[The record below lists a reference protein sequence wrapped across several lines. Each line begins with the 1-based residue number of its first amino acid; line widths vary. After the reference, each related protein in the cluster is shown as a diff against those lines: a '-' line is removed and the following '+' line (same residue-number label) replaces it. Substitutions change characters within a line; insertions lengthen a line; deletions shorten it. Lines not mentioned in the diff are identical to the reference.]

1 MVTCDRTCACR
12 RSQSRW
18 STVWTVC
25 HSSANLDVCIL
36 GLQRRQQRV
45 EAGTDSAV
53 DVVTLLGQ
61 GLLPGIGGFLSPA
74 CCFTPGIVRQHSAEQ
89 PGKPRADTFTL
100 AEVERPADRAQ
111 VELLQHLLRSI
122 CRAKMTGKEAQKITA
137 IFGQCRRN
145 CRIQS
150 LHGTVRCWLLYHA
163 SGLSR
168 VLFTQRSQRRWHPRS
183 DDS

>member
-100 AEVERPADRAQ
+100 TEGERPADRTE
-111 VELLQHLLRSI
+111 VELLQDLFCSPRVSHTVGQHAEEILAMLD
-122 CRAKMTGKEAQKITA
+122 
-137 IFGQCRRN
+137 QCRLDGG
-145 CRIQS
+145 IQS
-150 LHGTVRCWLLYHA
+150 SSFARSWLTCHVSA
-163 SGLSR
+163 TS
-168 VLFTQRSQRRWHPRS
+168 VCAHT
-183 DDS
+183 